1 MILVK
6 FYLDTNI
13 IFGFFKNSSKNLPK
27 NLILI
32 KKFSKYVEI
41 YTSFLTLSEIICN
54 LNTLNLSYDR
64 LKTIIKDF
72 GIKIIEKIEID
83 EDILIFNTHK
93 IDEKDG
99 IHLLISKKKRLIM
112 VTNDKMLIERGRSF
126 YQKIISF
133 EEFKHLMGQRRIE
146 LRSQP
151 CKGCVLADRLLAH
164 SGLY

>member
-1 MILVK
+1 MR
-6 FYLDTNI
+6 FYLDTNV
-13 IFGFFKNSSKNLPK
+13 IFGFFKNFSSK

-32 KKFSKYVEI
+32 KKFSKQAGI
-41 YTSFLTLSEIICN
+41 YTSFLTISEIICN
-54 LNTLNLSYDR
+54 LDQLKLSYDDV
-64 LKTIIKDF
+64 KSAIKSF
-72 GIKIIEKIEID
+72 GIKIIERAEID
-83 EDILIFNTHK
+83 EDILLFNMYQ

-99 IHLLISKKKRLIM
+99 IHLAISKKKRMIM
-112 VTNDKMLIERGRSF
+112 VTNDKKLIERGRLF
-126 YQKIISF
+126 YSNIISF